1 MNLKLFCFIFILFI
15 GSSALAD
22 AILDR
27 SYSKRRT
34 AIQNS
39 SIVSSNY
46 YDVYND
52 SSYNVAIKE
61 IKEKLKQNPND
72 YILNVSL
79 VDLYIKAKDYNNA
92 YDELVFLTNLSMQN
106 KLNSEVK
113 NYLSTVYEYN
123 KKYAKYSRNRANLA
137 LNLALLSLI
146 LGDNEKSEYY
156 LNIAANSS
164 LNSDL
169 LSSTLKII
177 FDSTGNLEKAVSVC
191 EKVIL
196 KNPNDIDLRKLK
208 ASYLVQ
214 NQNFDAAIIEYS
226 SILDIN
232 PNDEDSKYSIYNLLS
247 QKGAD
252 EKDIIKQIYKTDKPN
267 YEIVYSEFA
276 DMLLNREEFDV
287 AEHYADI
294 LVNSFPNN
302 AKGYILLS
310 EIYMKKG
317 KLRESYDVLTEARD
331 KADSN
336 ELIAKYNVLLAK
348 LSDEPVKEASSLIDA
363 KLYEQALDVLD
374 SASQENLY
382 VILTQARANYLMN
395 NKQATYE
402 LLNKSMI
409 LYPKNSDVYCA
420 FGYIYLQ
427 ENDLESARK
436 YVNNSLKINPK
447 NKTALDLQDLLNSA
461 ESQKYIN
468 SIISSY
474 EAQNYTESM
483 RLVDEALKINK
494 KDPNLYFYKAL
505 NYIAQNNYAAS
516 TAHLYKCLELDKNN
530 IQVYFYLGLAFD
542 NLSESKNALTYYKK
556 YIELLPKDVY
566 GESEKL
572 DYAKARI
579 SKLQN

>member
-15 GSSALAD
+15 GSSAFAN

-252 EKDIIKQIYKTDKPN
+252 EKEIIKQIYKTDKPN

-276 DMLLNREEFDV
+276 DVLLNREDFDA

-317 KLRESYDVLTEARD
+317 KLRESYDVLTKARD

-348 LSDEPVKEASSLIDA
+348 LSDEPVKEANSLISA
-363 KLYEQALDVLD
+363 GLYQQALDVLD

>member
-1 MNLKLFCFIFILFI
+1 MNLKLCCLIMILTI
-15 GSSALAD
+15 GSSAFAD
-22 AILDR
+22 AILERGSNR
-27 SYSKRRT
+27 ST

-39 SIVSSNY
+39 SIVFSNY
-46 YDVYND
+46 D
-52 SSYNVAIKE
+52 SSYNDDSYNPAIQE
-61 IKEKLKQNPND
+61 IQEKIKKNPND
-72 YILNVSL
+72 YILYVSL
-79 VDLYIKAKDYNNA
+79 VDLYIKSKDYDNA
-92 YDELVFLTNLSMQN
+92 YNELVFLANLARQN
-106 KLNSEVK
+106 KLNSTVM
-113 NYLSTVYEYN
+113 NYVNTVYEHN
-123 KKYAKYSRNRANLA
+123 KKSAKYSRNKGPLCLDLSLLA
-137 LNLALLSLI
+137 FILDDKESAESYINIASNYSLNL
-146 LGDNEKSEYY
+146 
-156 LNIAANSS
+156 
-164 LNSDL
+164 DL
-169 LSSTLKII
+169 LSNTLKII

-214 NQNFDAAIIEYS
+214 SQNFDAAIIEYA

-252 EKDIIKQIYKTDKPN
+252 EKEIIKQIYKTDKPN

-276 DMLLNREEFDV
+276 DMLLNREDFDA

-317 KLRESYDVLTEARD
+317 KLRESYDVLTKARD

-348 LSDEPVKEASSLIDA
+348 LSDEPVKEANSLISA
-363 KLYEQALDVLD
+363 GLYQQALDVLD

-382 VILTQARANYLMN
+382 VILTQARANYLLN
-395 NKQATYE
+395 NKQATFE

-461 ESQKYIN
+461 ESQKYIS

-494 KDPNLYFYKAL
+494 KDSTLYFYKAL

-542 NLSESKNALTYYKK
+542 NLSESENALTYYRKF
-556 YIELLPKDVY
+556 IELLPKDDY

>member
-1 MNLKLFCFIFILFI
+1 
-15 GSSALAD
+15 
-22 AILDR
+22 
-27 SYSKRRT
+27 
-34 AIQNS
+34 
-39 SIVSSNY
+39 
-46 YDVYND
+46 
-52 SSYNVAIKE
+52 
-61 IKEKLKQNPND
+61 
-72 YILNVSL
+72 
-79 VDLYIKAKDYNNA
+79 KDYNNA

-348 LSDEPVKEASSLIDA
+348 LSDEPVKEANSLISA
-363 KLYEQALDVLD
+363 GLYQQALDVLD

>member
-336 ELIAKYNVLLAK
+336 ELISKYNVLLAK
-348 LSDEPVKEASSLIDA
+348 LSDEPVKEANSLISA
-363 KLYEQALDVLD
+363 GLYQQALDVLD

-382 VILTQARANYLMN
+382 VILTQARAN
-395 NKQATYE
+395 
-402 LLNKSMI
+402 
-409 LYPKNSDVYCA
+409 
-420 FGYIYLQ
+420 
-427 ENDLESARK
+427 
-436 YVNNSLKINPK
+436 
-447 NKTALDLQDLLNSA
+447 
-461 ESQKYIN
+461 
-468 SIISSY
+468 
-474 EAQNYTESM
+474 
-483 RLVDEALKINK
+483 
-494 KDPNLYFYKAL
+494 
-505 NYIAQNNYAAS
+505 
-516 TAHLYKCLELDKNN
+516 
-530 IQVYFYLGLAFD
+530 
-542 NLSESKNALTYYKK
+542 
-556 YIELLPKDVY
+556 
-566 GESEKL
+566 
-572 DYAKARI
+572 
-579 SKLQN
+579 